1 MRTGL
6 HTFRTHKTPADIDVF
21 MVFATFAWSEVVGAQ
36 EAVIGQWDAAGSH
49 TVVIG
54 VVGHRAADA
63 AGQAACEI
71 SKLWS
76 MTQNH
81 DLFYVEKQILFF
93 FIIFANAISEWQS
106 PLEIPGLAG
115 LVMKQARQTWREQR
129 KPRCWAMVGE
139 YFSMHSMW

>member
-6 HTFRTHKTPADIDVF
+6 HTFRTHKTPADVDVF

-71 SKLWS
+71 DKFTI
-76 MTQNH
+76 TQSCT
-81 DLFYVEKQILFF
+81 QI
-93 FIIFANAISEWQS
+93 NYTKS
-106 PLEIPGLAG
+106 
-115 LVMKQARQTWREQR
+115 
-129 KPRCWAMVGE
+129 
-139 YFSMHSMW
+139 

>member
-36 EAVIGQWDAAGSH
+36 EAVIGQWDAASSH

-54 VVGHRAADA
+54 VVGHRAADT

-71 SKLWS
+71 NKLWS

-81 DLFYVEKQILFF
+81 DLFYVEKQILF
-93 FIIFANAISEWQS
+93 
-106 PLEIPGLAG
+106 L
-115 LVMKQARQTWREQR
+115 
-129 KPRCWAMVGE
+129 
-139 YFSMHSMW
+139 